1 MARIKLL
8 DETVSSRIAAGE
20 VVERPA
26 SIVKELIENSID
38 AGATS
43 VSVIIQDGGISSIRV
58 SDNGVGIEKE
68 DLPLTIVKHATSK
81 ISNVDDL
88 DRIFS
93 MGFRGEALFS
103 VATVSELSIS
113 SRVKHADSGYCLTAK
128 EGKILDIEPKAIGE
142 GTTVISKNLFYNTPA
157 RLKFLS
163 TPAQE
168 AAQVSAMVARLI
180 LAYPNVSIKYTSGE
194 KTLYHSPG
202 TGVQDAI
209 LSVFGMDRRD
219 KLMQIEANV
228 ADSGVYGFVSKPPL
242 FEKSSKYKFAYVNNR
257 AVDAAFMSK
266 IVSSA
271 YGQRI
276 LKGEYPF
283 FCLYFT
289 LPYEDVDVNVHP
301 NKLTV
306 RFAKDLPTHLVM
318 QAVSDGIAK
327 LASPKFTLGSSENK
341 KLNVKQE
348 IAAVRE
354 LLEFD
359 EVKSD
364 SVVTDYDPTSLAKS
378 TDEKQLFAKT
388 DINNSQN
395 DKILRRIEHENSDL
409 EGNLSVGKSLRE
421 HDKKAHTPTEE
432 DLQNVRNLMMSIRES
447 SNTMTLHQYAPRQK
461 ISEVK
466 EEKDEQAPTLIDTEM
481 KETEFESA
489 KNGEAEETQVQP
501 LLSQLADFTYVGSA
515 FNTYIIIEHEDSLY
529 FVDQHAA
536 HERHMY
542 DKLMRE
548 QKTVSQPLLVGEV
561 VMVSHAQEINL
572 ISNKDL
578 LYDMGY
584 EFEEFGP
591 LTYKFSA
598 IPFVLG
604 NCNAAELIADV
615 LSELE
620 NGTKVVLMRDKL
632 ASRSCKLAVKA
643 GAKLTKE
650 EAEQIVKE
658 IIRDGSIPHCPH
670 GRPIAVATSKS
681 DLERGFRRR
690 V

>member
-8 DETVSSRIAAGE
+8 DEAVSSRIAAGE

-43 VSVIIQDGGISSIRV
+43 VNVAIEEGGISSIRV
-58 SDNGVGIEKE
+58 SDNGVGIEKD

-81 ISNVDDL
+81 ISSVDDL
-88 DRIFS
+88 DHIFS

-113 SRVKHADSGYCLTAK
+113 SRVKHAQSGYCLTARD
-128 EGKILDIEPKAIGE
+128 GKILDIEPKAIGE

-168 AAQVSAMVARLI
+168 AAQVSAIIARLI
-180 LAYPNVSIKYTSGE
+180 LAYPNVSIKYTSGQR
-194 KTLYHSPG
+194 TLYHSPG

-219 KLMQIEANV
+219 KLMRVEANV
-228 ADSGVYGFVSKPPL
+228 AQSGVWGFVSKPPL

-257 AVDAAFMSK
+257 AVDATFMSK

-283 FCLYFT
+283 FCLYFK
-289 LPYEDVDVNVHP
+289 LPYEEVDVNVHP

-318 QAVSDGIAK
+318 QAVSDSLAK
-327 LASPKFTLGSSENK
+327 LQSPKFTFAGDVK
-341 KLNVKQE
+341 GKLSVKQE
-348 IAAVRE
+348 IETLKEHVKFNDDAKDIKGLPQE
-354 LLEFD
+354 DKLLHNQTEA
-359 EVKSD
+359 E
-364 SVVTDYDPTSLAKS
+364 
-378 TDEKQLFAKT
+378 QLFAKT
-388 DINNSQN
+388 DINITQN
-395 DKILRRIEHENSDL
+395 DIILRNVDVKNAEL
-409 EGNLSVGKSLRE
+409 KKKKSLGKKVE
-421 HDKKAHTPTEE
+421 NDEENHLKPSDK
-432 DLQNVRNLMMSIRES
+432 DLKQVRDLLSQSRES
-447 SNTMTLHQYAPRQK
+447 TGTMTLRQYAPRQNFAQT
-461 ISEVK
+461 
-466 EEKDEQAPTLIDTEM
+466 EQQSASDPVDLEM
-481 KETEFESA
+481 NVTEFEVA
-489 KNGEAEETQVQP
+489 KIRSDQEEISQP
-501 LLSQLADFTYVGSA
+501 LLTQLSDFKFVGIA
-515 FNTYIIIEHEDSLY
+515 FNTYIIIEHEESLY

-542 DKLMRE
+542 DKIMRE
-548 QKTVSQPLLVGEV
+548 QKCISQPLLLAEV
-561 VMVSHAQEINL
+561 ARVSHAQEINL
-572 ISNKDL
+572 LANKDAL
-578 LYDMGY
+578 FDMGY

-598 IPFVLG
+598 IPLVLG
-604 NCNAAELIADV
+604 NCNATELIADV
-615 LSELE
+615 IGELE
-620 NGTKVVLMRDKL
+620 NTNDIVILRDKL
-632 ASRSCKLAVKA
+632 ASRACKLAVKA

-650 EAEQIVKE
+650 EAEQIVRE
-658 IIRDGSIPHCPH
+658 IVSEGSIPHCPH
-670 GRPIAVATSKS
+670 GRPIAIATSKL
-681 DLERGFRRR
+681 DFERGFRRR